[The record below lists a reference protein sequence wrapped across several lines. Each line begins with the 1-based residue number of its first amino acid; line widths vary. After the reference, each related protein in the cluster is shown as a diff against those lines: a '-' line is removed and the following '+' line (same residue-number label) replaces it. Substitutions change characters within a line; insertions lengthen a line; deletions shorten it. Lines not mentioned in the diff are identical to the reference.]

1 MTKSTFDQINGVMDD
16 RFKAIANK
24 HLAKTERNII
34 ASVHAD
40 GKTTRQ
46 YLTALREEDRKDHE
60 QTHEQN
66 ARTHKENAKTH
77 ADIQQLREE
86 NALRAKE
93 QAIRDEEKAI
103 RDEKIM
109 KSVKKVEKLLT
120 EKEQGED
127 ASAEC
132 KKILFVPDSPDSSPS
147 PFKTDSK
154 GTVIGVNDDSN
165 VVEDLRRENKDLK
178 DQIKAITL
186 HDRRGLS
193 EVPAS
198 ATNQSERAQKAEIRF
213 LEDKTKRRQQD
224 GREKAMK
231 TERYVPTPARP
242 VRRSNRVKAAK
253 K

>member
-1 MTKSTFDQINGVMDD
+1 MTKSIFDQINGAMDD

-93 QAIRDEEKAI
+93 QAIREE
-103 RDEKIM
+103 EMM
-109 KSVKKVEKLLT
+109 KSVKKVEKLL
-120 EKEQGED
+120 EKQQRED
-127 ASAEC
+127 GASAEC
-132 KKILFVPDSPDSSPS
+132 KKNLFPDLVPDDSPSS

-178 DQIKAITL
+178 EQIKAITL